1 MAAKQAKVSEHAKE
15 NIKTFAIA
23 NFNFSI
29 KINFHTV
36 KILKIRKVVVWWRTR
51 DSLSHVSQ

>member
-29 KINFHTV
+29 SISF
-36 KILKIRKVVVWWRTR
+36 
-51 DSLSHVSQ
+51 DSLN